1 MYLIFLGILTIGVA
15 IYLIVR
21 YEKAQKVAAK
31 PQPNYNEI
39 IMQKMGEDF
48 QALGWDVWDP
58 SVHRANGQLDRI
70 RRAATD
76 KRLTVIE
83 YDGDFGTATIKGAEG
98 NTYTVSGER
107 CTCPDFRTRGLP
119 CKHMYLLAMALSE
132 EENDQ

>member
-1 MYLIFLGILTIGVA
+1 MYLIFLGIVTIGVA

-21 YEKAQKVAAK
+21 YEKAQKVAAQ

-76 KRLTVIE
+76 KRLIIIKR
-83 YDGDFGTATIKGAEG
+83 DGSTFDIKGTEG
-98 NTYTVSGER
+98 NVYTVSGEG
-107 CTCPDFRTRGLP
+107 CSCPDFRTRGLP
-119 CKHMYLLAMALSE
+119 CKHMYLLAIALSE